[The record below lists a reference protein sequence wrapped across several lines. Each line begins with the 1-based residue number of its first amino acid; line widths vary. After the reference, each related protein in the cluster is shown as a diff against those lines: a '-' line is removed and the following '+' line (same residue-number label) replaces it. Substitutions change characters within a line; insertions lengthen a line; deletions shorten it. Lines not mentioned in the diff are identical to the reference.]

1 MLGFSARRSVAF
13 LPRNVVITAARRT
26 PIGSFMG
33 VLSKVSAVQLGSAA
47 IKAALTQARLQPT
60 QVEEVILGNVIQAG
74 NKQSPARQVAL
85 AVGLPHATIC
95 TTINKV
101 CASGMKTISLAA
113 QSVALG
119 HGNVIVAGG
128 FESMSNA
135 PFLIPN
141 FRSGQLMGNAT
152 LLDSMMHDGLMCP
165 FTNTPMGNL
174 AEKTNE
180 KYGITRQQQDEFAI
194 NSYKRAAEGWK
205 RGFYRAEVEPFVIE
219 DKRKGNTIIAED
231 EEYKKVKFDKI
242 PGLKPAFIPT
252 GSITAANAS
261 KINDGGCAIV
271 VMSEEAARAAGSTP
285 IARILSFADAETEP
299 THFEVA
305 PSLAI
310 EKALRYANL
319 TKEQVDLFEINEA
332 FSSAGL
338 VNMKLLQ
345 LPIEKVNVNGGAVA
359 LGHPVGVSGARIVA
373 TLIYGLKEKGKRI
386 GVAAICNG
394 GGGATA
400 IIVEAL

>member
-1 MLGFSARRSVAF
+1 MLGFSARRSAAF

-33 VLSKVSAVQLGSAA
+33 VLSKISAVQLGSTA
-47 IKAALTQARLQPT
+47 IKAALAQARLQPT
-60 QVEEVILGNVIQAG
+60 QIDEVIMGNVIQAG
-74 NKQSPARQVAL
+74 TKQSPARQAAL
-85 AVGLPHATIC
+85 AAGLPHATIC
-95 TTINKV
+95 TTVNKV

-180 KYGITRQQQDEFAI
+180 KYGITREQQDEFAI
-194 NSYKRAAEGWK
+194 NSYKRAAEAWK
-205 RGFYRAEVEPFVIE
+205 RGFYRAEVEEFVIV
-219 DKRKGNTIIAED
+219 DKKKGNIIIAED

-242 PGLKPAFIPT
+242 AGLKPAFIPT

-261 KINDGGCAIV
+261 KINDGGCAVV
-271 VMSEEAARAAGSTP
+271 VMSEEAARTAGSTP

-345 LPIEKVNVNGGAVA
+345 LPHEKVNVNGGAVA

-373 TLIYGLKEKGKRI
+373 TLIYGLKEKGKRY

>member
-1 MLGFSARRSVAF
+1 MLRRSFAF
-13 LPRNVVITAARRT
+13 LPKSVVITAARRT

-33 VLSKVSAVQLGSAA
+33 VLSKVPATALGSYA
-47 IKAALTQARLQPT
+47 IKAALAQASLKPD
-60 QVEEVILGNVIQAG
+60 QVEEVILGNVVQAG
-74 NKQSPARQVAL
+74 TKQSPARQAAL
-85 AVGLPHATIC
+85 GAGLPHATIA
-95 TTINKV
+95 TTVNKV
-101 CASGMKTISLAA
+101 CASGMKTITLAA

-119 HGNVIVAGG
+119 HGNLIVAGG
-128 FESMSNA
+128 FESMSNI

-152 LLDSMMHDGLMCP
+152 LIDAMMHDGLTCP
-165 FTNTPMGNL
+165 FSNVAMGVC

-180 KYGITRQQQDEFAI
+180 KYSITRQQQDDFAI
-194 NSYKRAAEGWK
+194 SSYKRTAEAWK
-205 RGFYRAEVEPFVIE
+205 RGFFKNEVAPYVIE
-219 DKRKGNTIIAED
+219 DKKKGTTTTIEED
-231 EEYKKVKFDKI
+231 EEYKKVKFDRI
-242 PGLKPAFIPT
+242 PTLKPAFLPT

-261 KINDGGCAIV
+261 KINDAGCAIV
-271 VMSEEAARAAGSTP
+271 VTSEDHARATGQTP
-285 IARILSFADAETEP
+285 LARIVGFADAETEP

-310 EKALRYANL
+310 AKALKATGL
-319 TKEQVDLFEINEA
+319 TAEQIDLYEINEA

-338 VNMKLLQ
+338 VNMKLLN
-345 LPIEKVNVNGGAVA
+345 LPHDKVNVNGGAVA
-359 LGHPVGVSGARIVA
+359 LGHPIGVSGARIVA
-373 TLIYGLKEKGKRI
+373 TLIYSLREKGKRF